1 MTSTQYASDSTI
13 RIMPSR
19 WPRTVFNRFS
29 TACFFAVNSS
39 LIIRIV
45 PHPTRG
51 GVLNS
56 RVALPRTTKVQIMPV
71 ADRAKLPLRFA
82 LALGLAVGVLSAC
95 DSHAGRVGDN
105 PRQVTVI
112 GSGQVQGVPDTL
124 TADVGIEFT
133 APDVTTAMNQTN
145 DRQQAVINALV
156 GAGMDRKNISTTA
169 VTLQPQYSN
178 PEPAGTAN
186 IAGYRATN
194 AIEVKI
200 HPTDAASKLLALI
213 VSTGGDATRIRSVS
227 YSIAD
232 DSQLV
237 KDARARAFQDAK
249 NRADQYA
256 QLSGLQL
263 GKVLSISEATG
274 STPTAGAP
282 PAPPRAA
289 FAVPLE
295 PGQQTVSF
303 SVTAVW
309 ELE

>member
-1 MTSTQYASDSTI
+1 MPIATSA
-13 RIMPSR
+13 
-19 WPRTVFNRFS
+19 PRLARRS
-29 TACFFAVNSS
+29 
-39 LIIRIV
+39 I
-45 PHPTRG
+45 
-51 GVLNS
+51 
-56 RVALPRTTKVQIMPV
+56 
-71 ADRAKLPLRFA
+71 A
-82 LALGLAVGVLSAC
+82 LAASGLAALMLAAC
-95 DSHAGRVGDN
+95 DKHNAPPPAAN

-112 GSGQVQGVPDTL
+112 GSGKVQGVPDTL

-178 PEPAGTAN
+178 PEPAGTPT
-186 IAGYRATN
+186 ITGYRATN

-200 HPTDAASKLLALI
+200 HPTDTASKMLALI
-213 VSTGGDATRIRSVS
+213 VSTGGDATRISSVS

-256 QLSGLQL
+256 QLSGLRL

-282 PAPPRAA
+282 PATPRAA

>member
-1 MTSTQYASDSTI
+1 MSI
-13 RIMPSR
+13 
-19 WPRTVFNRFS
+19 
-29 TACFFAVNSS
+29 
-39 LIIRIV
+39 
-45 PHPTRG
+45 TR
-51 GVLNS
+51 NA
-56 RVALPRTTKVQIMPV
+56 R
-71 ADRAKLPLRFA
+71 RFA
-82 LALGLAVGVLSAC
+82 RWSIAVAAAGLALATVSGCDKHNATPAPGV
-95 DSHAGRVGDN
+95 N
-105 PRQVTVI
+105 PRQVTVL

-124 TADVGIEFT
+124 TADAGIEFM

-156 GAGMDRKNISTTA
+156 GAGLDRKDISTTE

-178 PEPAGTAN
+178 PEPNGTTT
-186 IAGYRATN
+186 ITGYRATN
-194 AIEVKI
+194 AIQVKI
-200 HPTDAASKLLALI
+200 HPTDAASRMLALI
-213 VSTGGDATRIRSVS
+213 VGTGGDATRISSVS

-237 KDARARAFQDAK
+237 KDARARAFNDAK

-274 STPTAGAP
+274 STQTTGSP
-282 PAPPRAA
+282 PAPPRAMPT
-289 FAVPLE
+289 AVPLE

-309 ELE
+309 ELD

>member
-1 MTSTQYASDSTI
+1 MPIATSA
-13 RIMPSR
+13 
-19 WPRTVFNRFS
+19 PRFVRRS
-29 TACFFAVNSS
+29 
-39 LIIRIV
+39 I
-45 PHPTRG
+45 
-51 GVLNS
+51 
-56 RVALPRTTKVQIMPV
+56 
-71 ADRAKLPLRFA
+71 A
-82 LALGLAVGVLSAC
+82 LAAAGLAVMVSAC
-95 DSHAGRVGDN
+95 DKHNAPPPAAN

-178 PEPAGTAN
+178 PEPAGTAT
-186 IAGYRATN
+186 ITGYRATN
-194 AIEVKI
+194 AIQVKI
-200 HPTDAASKLLALI
+200 HPTDTASKMLALI
-213 VSTGGDATRIRSVS
+213 VSTGGDATRISSVS

-256 QLSGLQL
+256 QLSGLRL

-282 PAPPRAA
+282 PAQPRAA